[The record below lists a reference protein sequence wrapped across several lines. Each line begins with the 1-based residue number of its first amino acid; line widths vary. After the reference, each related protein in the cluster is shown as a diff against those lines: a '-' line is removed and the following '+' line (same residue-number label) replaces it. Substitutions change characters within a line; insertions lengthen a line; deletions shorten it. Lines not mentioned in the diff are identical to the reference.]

1 MEVFL
6 VVRRTTWRK
15 GLALLLVVAA
25 VVVFQALT
33 RVKESSQEADGRLVF
48 TNQFMPVPEDR
59 EREIGTTPVQE
70 DAVLPAMAPV
80 ASQSN
85 PAFDDFR
92 ATRLQGR
99 ARRIETVEGILE
111 SDGLDDESRAS
122 LHTELLSLAGDAE
135 LEERVEGLLVAR
147 GLYDAVVMINKS
159 NADVLVSQRITRE
172 QAGQIGSVVARVAG
186 LPLNQITIVDGA
198 SPDDSSLE

>member
-48 TNQFMPVPEDR
+48 TNQFMPVPDDR

>member
-111 SDGLDDESRAS
+111 SDGLNDESRAS